1 MSYRLVP
8 RKAIRY
14 TEATRPDS
22 APSAPIR
29 PPLSEASYRDIQAK
43 AVELGIN
50 GKQTREALLKAIKEA
65 LSA

>member
-22 APSAPIR
+22 APAAPIGKS
-29 PPLSEASYRDIQAK
+29 LSDASYRDIQAK

-50 GKQTREALLKAIKEA
+50 GKQTRDQLLKAIKEA
-65 LSA
+65 QSA